1 MNDTEP
7 IGDLL
12 QSVTDLVDEA
22 ASAPRADVVRTRHTE
37 DRKPINPIVRA
48 SVLRRDRYRCVWCGS
63 RYRLEMD
70 HIIPW
75 SARGADTA
83 DNLRALCK
91 SCNEARSNRLSLLDL
106 DAQTMPAVWCTRCD
120 SSDRLDDM
128 VEVWCRRCGSRG
140 FGYPA

>member
-37 DRKPINPIVRA
+37 
-48 SVLRRDRYRCVWCGS
+48 G
-63 RYRLEMD
+63 
-70 HIIPW
+70 
-75 SARGADTA
+75 
-83 DNLRALCK
+83 
-91 SCNEARSNRLSLLDL
+91 LLDL

>member
-70 HIIPW
+70 HIIP
-75 SARGADTA
+75 
-83 DNLRALCK
+83 C
-91 SCNEARSNRLSLLDL
+91 LLDL